1 MQTNS
6 NTTKHEEEENPLI
19 SLLNKNKK
27 AFYCGSLMRVIR
39 RDFDLVKEVRE
50 KEVGWKE
57 IVEAL
62 GFPGMEARARYS
74 FFYEKRR
81 RAKKEKEVTPEK
93 KKWTP
98 GSLKE
103 KKKESPGLD
112 GPAAEK
118 RSRPRLITKQPGGGT
133 DFFENLPEA

>member
-6 NTTKHEEEENPLI
+6 NTTKHEEEESPLI

-27 AFYCGSLMRVIR
+27 AFDCGSLMRVIR
-39 RDFDLVKEVRE
+39 RNFDLVKEVRE

-81 RAKKEKEVTPEK
+81 RAKKEKEVVPEK
-93 KKWTP
+93 KKWIP
-98 GSLKE
+98 APKE
-103 KKKESPGLD
+103 EKKESPGLG

-118 RSRPRLITKQPGGGT
+118 GSRPRLITKQPGGGT
-133 DFFENLPEA
+133 DFFEKLPEA